1 MARRLAPDLDWE
13 QYDLSA
19 IKDDDDPDRLE
30 RWVDDHPA
38 SIQGLTM
45 LADQLI
51 SKREFAKAKKSLAKL
66 IELYPEQTG
75 LDSAYLLLSA
85 IHRELNEPDDERR
98 VLEQY
103 ISHTDDA
110 KSALLRLIELQ
121 TKTQDWPAAATTVKR
136 LLEVNPL
143 LAQAQKARA
152 ATSEQ
157 TGDVDD
163 AIKGLRAWLL
173 MDPDDPAEAHFRL
186 AKLLDANGLP
196 DAKKHVLA
204 ALEAAPRYREAQ
216 KLLLKIVRSEPADA
230 ERTTTDKAADNKR
243 IRPEK
248 VGF

>member
-1 MARRLAPDLDWE
+1 
-13 QYDLSA
+13 
-19 IKDDDDPDRLE
+19 
-30 RWVDDHPA
+30 
-38 SIQGLTM
+38 M